1 MRGVGLDRG
10 RAANVSAIAFGVALT
25 GGLCAGSYWAWRNGK
40 IGSEQRSADL
50 ANAIGGGMID
60 VEPDVP
66 SLVPFWLLVG
76 VAVVAVLVALVLGV
90 TLAVTSAT
98 ES

>member
-1 MRGVGLDRG
+1 MGLDRG
-10 RAANVSAIAFGVALT
+10 RAATIAGACALVAFLATAGAVGFWSWRRRELRVEEFG
-25 GGLCAGSYWAWRNGK
+25 
-40 IGSEQRSADL
+40 ADL

-90 TLAVTSAT
+90 TLAVTRPSAT
-98 ES
+98 EP